1 MTEAFIGIGANLG
14 DPVKTLRDAT
24 RFLVDAVKIIAV
36 SRLYRTEPVGYHDQP
51 DFLNGVLH
59 IRTAWDAR
67 ALLNH
72 LLATELR
79 FGRIREEKWGPR
91 LLDLDVL
98 LYGAAIVEEEGLRVP
113 HPHLTERSFVL
124 APLCDLAPNA
134 RHPILNRSFADL
146 LRSLGS
152 SQAYEVVE
160 GISLMPDSK

>member
-1 MTEAFIGIGANLG
+1 
-14 DPVKTLRDAT
+14 
-24 RFLVDAVKIIAV
+24 
-36 SRLYRTEPVGYHDQP
+36 
-51 DFLNGVLH
+51 
-59 IRTAWDAR
+59 
-67 ALLNH
+67 
-72 LLATELR
+72 
-79 FGRIREEKWGPR
+79 
-91 LLDLDVL
+91 VL